1 MKGRE
6 KVERRLDMGAIVGA
20 GLLGQVPTMMLS
32 EEERK
37 SRFGGRDSTFPR
49 ALQDIF
55 QQCIQPADIDTFLIF
70 DTHWYTIRGFVVN
83 TQERLHGVYT
93 SDELPSDV
101 HDLIYDYRGD
111 KALGEA
117 IVQAAS
123 RAGLRCEGADF
134 QGMTAH
140 FPTLHLMQYL
150 NPGCQARVLS
160 IGVCQTAA
168 HERHLDFGAAIG
180 RAIEESDRRVIIL
193 AAGGL
198 SHQFWSYDEMAQHS
212 TPDPRHIFNETN
224 RAYDEMIIDFLKQGN
239 HAAVIDIV
247 PEFRG
252 KCAPEGLFAHYSM
265 LVGALGGKR
274 CRVAATQYGAYESVI
289 GTGQV
294 MLWFP
299 L

>member
-1 MKGRE
+1 
-6 KVERRLDMGAIVGA
+6 MGAIVGA
-20 GLLGQVPTMMLS
+20 GLLGHMPSLMLP

-37 SRFGGRDSTFPR
+37 SRSGGRDSTCLP
-49 ALQDIF
+49 ALQDIV
-55 QQCIQPADIDTFLIF
+55 QERVQPADFDTFLIF
-70 DTHWYTIRGFVVN
+70 DSHWYTTRGFVVN
-83 TQERLHGVYT
+83 TQERLNGVYT
-93 SDELPSDV
+93 SDEWPSVV
-101 HDLIYDYRGD
+101 HDLVFDYHGD

-117 IVQAAS
+117 IVQEAS
-123 RAGLRCEGADF
+123 SAGLRCEGADY
-134 QGMTAH
+134 QGMTPH
-140 FPTLHLMQYL
+140 YPTLHLMQSL
-150 NPGCQARVLS
+150 NPGRQYRVLS

-180 RAIEESDRRVIIL
+180 RAIQASNRRVIIL

-198 SHQFWSYDEMAQHS
+198 SHHFWSYDEMDQHS
-212 TPDPRHIFNETN
+212 SPDPRHIFNETN

-252 KCAPEGLFAHYSM
+252 KCAPEGFFAHYSM
-265 LVGALGGKR
+265 LIGALGGKR
-274 CRVAATQYGAYESVI
+274 CHVAATQYGAYESVL

-299 L
+299 R

>member
-1 MKGRE
+1 
-6 KVERRLDMGAIVGA
+6 MGAIVGA
-20 GLLGQVPTMMLS
+20 GMLS
-32 EEERK
+32 HVPSIMLPEEERQ
-37 SRFGGRDSTFPR
+37 SRDGGRYSTLPR

-55 QQCIQPADIDTFLIF
+55 QEHIQPADIDTFLIF
-70 DTHWYTIRGFVVN
+70 DTHWYTTRGFVVN
-83 TQERLHGVYT
+83 TQDHLQGVYT
-93 SDELPSDV
+93 SDELPSLI
-101 HDLIYDYRGD
+101 HDLVFDYRGD

-117 IVQAAS
+117 IVQSAKNT
-123 RAGLRCEGADF
+123 GLRCEGADY
-134 QGMTAH
+134 QGMAPH
-140 FPTLHLMQYL
+140 YPTLNLMQYL
-150 NPGCQARVLS
+150 NPGCRYRVLS
-160 IGVCQTAA
+160 IGVCQTAP

-180 RAIEESDRRVIIL
+180 HAIQESDRRVIIL

-198 SHQFWSYDEMAQHS
+198 SHQLWSYDEMVQHS
-212 TPDPRHIFNETN
+212 TPDPQHIFNETN

-239 HAAVIDIV
+239 HASVIDIV

-252 KCAPEGLFAHYSM
+252 KCDPEGFFAHYSM

-274 CRVAATQYGAYESVI
+274 CKAAATQYGDYESAI

>member
-1 MKGRE
+1 
-6 KVERRLDMGAIVGA
+6 MGAIVGA
-20 GLLGQVPTMMLS
+20 GLLGHMPSLMLP

-37 SRFGGRDSTFPR
+37 SRSGGRDSTFLR
-49 ALQDIF
+49 ALQDIV
-55 QQCIQPADIDTFLIF
+55 QERIQPADFDTFLIF
-70 DTHWYTIRGFVVN
+70 DSQWYTTRGFVVN
-83 TQERLHGVYT
+83 TQERLNGVYT
-93 SDELPSDV
+93 SDEWPSVV
-101 HDLIYDYRGD
+101 HDLVFDYQGD

-117 IVQAAS
+117 IVQEAS
-123 RAGLRCEGADF
+123 SAGLRCEGADY
-134 QGMTAH
+134 QGMTPH
-140 FPTLHLMQYL
+140 YPTLHLMQSL
-150 NPGCQARVLS
+150 NPGRQYRVLS

-168 HERHLDFGAAIG
+168 PERHLDFGVAIG
-180 RAIEESDRRVIIL
+180 RAIQESNRRVIIL

-198 SHQFWSYDEMAQHS
+198 SHHFWSYDEMDQHS

-252 KCAPEGLFAHYSM
+252 KCAPEGFFAHYSM
-265 LVGALGGKR
+265 LIGALGGKR
-274 CRVAATQYGAYESVI
+274 CNVAATQYGAYESVL

-299 L
+299 R

>member
-1 MKGRE
+1 
-6 KVERRLDMGAIVGA
+6 MGAIVGA

-32 EEERK
+32 EEQRK

-49 ALQDIF
+49 ALHDIF
-55 QQCIQPADIDTFLIF
+55 QERIQPADIDTFLIF

-83 TQERLHGVYT
+83 TQDRLQGVYT
-93 SDELPSDV
+93 SDELPSNV
-101 HDLIYDYRGD
+101 HDLVYDYYGD

-117 IVQAAS
+117 IVQSAS

-134 QGMTAH
+134 QGMTPH
-140 FPTLHLMQYL
+140 FPTLQLMQYL
-150 NPGCQARVLS
+150 NPGCQTRVLS

-180 RAIEESDRRVIIL
+180 RAIEESERRVIIL

-212 TPDPRHIFNETN
+212 APDPRHIFNETN

-252 KCAPEGLFAHYSM
+252 KCAPEGFFAHYSM
-265 LVGALGGKR
+265 LIGALGGKG

>member
-1 MKGRE
+1 
-6 KVERRLDMGAIVGA
+6 MGAIVGA
-20 GLLGQVPTMMLS
+20 GLLSHVPSIMPR

-37 SRFGGRDSTFPR
+37 SRAGGRDSTLPR

-55 QQCIQPADIDTFLIF
+55 QERIQPVDIDTFLIF
-70 DTHWYTIRGFVVN
+70 DTHWYTTRGFVVN
-83 TQERLHGVYT
+83 TQEHLNGVYT
-93 SDELPSDV
+93 SDELPSV
-101 HDLIYDYRGD
+101 IHDLVFDYRGD

-117 IVQAAS
+117 IVEAA
-123 RAGLRCEGADF
+123 RKAGLRCEGADY
-134 QGMTAH
+134 QGMAPH
-140 FPTLHLMQYL
+140 DPTLNLMQYL
-150 NPGCQARVLS
+150 NPGRQCRVLS
-160 IGVCQTAA
+160 IGVCQTAP
-168 HERHLDFGAAIG
+168 HERHLEFGAAIG

-198 SHQFWSYDEMAQHS
+198 SHQFWSYDEMIQHS
-212 TPDPRHIFNETN
+212 TPDPQHIFNETN

-265 LVGALGGKR
+265 LIGALGGKR
-274 CRVAATQYGAYESVI
+274 CKAAATQYGAYESVM